1 MAFLARYLPQ
11 ATPLDPA
18 EDPPGTIS
26 SNMREAKKMGFRVEL
41 IDGVNNLLAS
51 AKALKAEADAA
62 ARVEKVWETLHCFMV
77 KDWPLHI
84 LDLLDREPSLLN
96 GLRAD
101 GHPAIQAIEEL
112 YRDAKEHAD
121 AVKRRYPSYLEEACG
136 SAGLALDPESR
147 HPTYSLEQR
156 FFQLKV
162 DEHRWVA
169 RLSDHEGR
177 LADLPADVGAV
188 AEVILRERQR
198 IFGRP
203 FNDPKF
209 LKLLRSQYLAVVKK
223 DKQADGATIP
233 IRHITRRLGKNV
245 KGFRS
250 DEFLVDLSRLVE
262 QGPMEIDGYRLDLQQ
277 TKDTDQGML
286 LHGVGGRGYIGFVVF
301 RKV

>member
-1 MAFLARYLPQ
+1 
-11 ATPLDPA
+11 
-18 EDPPGTIS
+18 
-26 SNMREAKKMGFRVEL
+26 MGFRPEL
-41 IDGVNNLLAS
+41 QDSVMDLLAS
-51 AKALKAEADAA
+51 AKERSRALKAEAESA
-62 ARVEKVWETLHCFMV
+62 ARIESVWERLHSFMV

-84 LDLLDREPSLLN
+84 LDLLDREVALLN
-96 GLRAD
+96 AMRAE
-101 GHPAIQAIEEL
+101 GHPVTHAVEEV
-112 YRDAKEHAD
+112 YRDATEQAD
-121 AVKRRYPSYLEEACG
+121 AVKRRYPSLLEEACR

-162 DEHRWVA
+162 DEQKWVA

-188 AEVILRERQR
+188 VEVLLREWKR

-203 FNDPKF
+203 FNGPQF
-209 LKLLRSQYLAVVKK
+209 LKLLLSQYLAVAKK
-223 DKQADGATIP
+223 DKQTDGASIP

-277 TKDTDQGML
+277 TKDTNQGML
-286 LHGVGGRGYIGFVVF
+286 LHGPAGRGYIGFVVF

>member
-1 MAFLARYLPQ
+1 
-11 ATPLDPA
+11 
-18 EDPPGTIS
+18 
-26 SNMREAKKMGFRVEL
+26 MGFRAEL
-41 IDGVNNLLAS
+41 LDGVMGLLAS
-51 AKALKAEADAA
+51 AKEHAKALQAEAHAA
-62 ARVEKVWETLHCFMV
+62 ARVEKVWEGLHSFMV
-77 KDWPLHI
+77 KNWPLHV
-84 LDLLDREPSLLN
+84 LDLLDRESLLLKR
-96 GLRAD
+96 LRAE
-101 GHPAIQAIEEL
+101 GHPAIQAIEEV
-112 YRDAKEHAD
+112 YHDAKEQAD
-121 AVKRRYPSYLEEACG
+121 AVKRRYPSYLEEACR

-162 DEHRWVA
+162 DERKWTA

-188 AEVILRERQR
+188 AERIVRERER

-203 FNDPKF
+203 FNGPKF
-209 LKLLRSQYLAVVKK
+209 LKRLRSQYLAVVKK
-223 DKQADGATIP
+223 DKQADGASIP

-286 LHGVGGRGYIGFVVF
+286 LHRVGGCGYIGFVVF

>member
-1 MAFLARYLPQ
+1 
-11 ATPLDPA
+11 
-18 EDPPGTIS
+18 
-26 SNMREAKKMGFRVEL
+26 MGFRPEL
-41 IDGVNNLLAS
+41 IDGVMDLLAS
-51 AKALKAEADAA
+51 AKERAKALKAEADAA
-62 ARVEKVWETLHCFMV
+62 ARIEKVWEELHSFMA

-84 LDLLDREPSLLN
+84 LELLDRELTLLKA
-96 GLRAD
+96 LRAE
-101 GHPAIQAIEEL
+101 GHPAVQAIEGV
-112 YRDAKEHAD
+112 YRDAKEQAD
-121 AVKRRYPSYLEEACG
+121 SVKRRYPSYLEEACR
-136 SAGLALDPESR
+136 SAGLTLDPESR

-162 DEHRWVA
+162 DEQKWVA

-188 AEVILRERQR
+188 VEVLLRERKR

-203 FNDPKF
+203 FNGPKF

-223 DKQADGATIP
+223 HKEVDGASIP
-233 IRHITRRLGKNV
+233 IRHITRRLGKNA

-250 DEFLVDLSRLVE
+250 DEFLIDLSRLVE

-277 TKDTDQGML
+277 TKDTKQGML
-286 LHGVGGRGYIGFVVF
+286 LHGVAGRGYIGFVVF